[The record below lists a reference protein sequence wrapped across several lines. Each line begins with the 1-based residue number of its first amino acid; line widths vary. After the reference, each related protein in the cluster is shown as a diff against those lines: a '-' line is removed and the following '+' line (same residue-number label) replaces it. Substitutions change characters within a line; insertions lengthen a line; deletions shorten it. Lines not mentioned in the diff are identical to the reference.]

1 MGTQNILIRIQ
12 VGLILIKAYKGLYT
26 MVKGSGK
33 YYPVSKLQYFFLW
46 IVRQLAIGVPHEF
59 VM

>member
-26 MVKGSGK
+26 MVKGSGTIL
-33 YYPVSKLQYFFLW
+33 PCFEAAIFFS
-46 IVRQLAIGVPHEF
+46 IVRQLAIGVTYEF

>member
-1 MGTQNILIRIQ
+1 MGTQNIFIRIQ

-33 YYPVSKLQYFFLW
+33 YYPVSKLQYFFLLW
-46 IVRQLAIGVPHEF
+46 DS
-59 VM
+59 